1 MSLAP
6 LPYKIEN
13 IVGTAKDI
21 TQYVVQIDSCKFQGT
36 GKIRSASVMFNA
48 TDGAFITNKDYQGI
62 DNTPIFNQFDPIQIT
77 WTDDNSNVKAL
88 IVEVDQEFGQ
98 KTVNGILLPLE
109 FKGREA
115 ALQRRKV
122 TAFYQFQTPNFVIND
137 LILRYNNDRG
147 TDEPEIFTS
156 LFGSNTNQSPD
167 NIVNIYDFTREITY
181 YDAIMQ
187 VITRLNQ
194 PIGSGGAGDFFSFF
208 FDDRDI
214 LDPPNTGLI
223 LFVQIQGAGGT
234 DTIQSTPNNPL
245 HSLTYQIHS
254 ESGNQVFVRGQEGTG
269 YMPVL
274 FHEFISFVEEIS
286 NYPFY
291 NTAVTYQLGMFV
303 RGDDGNIYKANTAV
317 PVSTPPPNVAFW
329 DLETPSTIIPSS
341 SYSPFTD
348 TSQPIVT
355 KNSCG
360 NATTVFANGTFN
372 APTFPD
378 GNMVIREGFNSA
390 DGSYSFFR
398 DFAMART
405 NDSATIPSFYIDFTG
420 QFAPY
425 NGLRILVD
433 LTLGAAGG
441 DFVGDDK
448 FGRTFGNALVIF
460 DGFEW
465 IVIREFNTSTAVQI
479 GDQVVVLEEG
489 QTFEWNVPI
498 QDQNDF
504 ANAHTHAG
512 FTRKFRGTGAFS
524 TAQWRNVS
532 TTAGGNDV
540 FHHPKNI
547 ENVDGLFPK
556 DINGDDYS
564 SFVTNSAIK
573 ITFEYTIGDEIDR
586 FLGKFT
592 SFFDNIYN
600 RLIDLS
606 QDTDDIFQTLFE
618 PNTTQIDDTKVAE
631 YYDFGWWYMLPF
643 PYPFTSQNASP
654 LNVGD
659 LYGAAPGLSQL
670 QQFAVLDL
678 QNANY
683 SHSGFVGLNHT
694 EVEDMGAPFTGIH
707 FYFNFEIQVGGG
719 TQPFQGDMEFIVTAY
734 DDLSQVWRT
743 TFTYRLMGD
752 TQEINI
758 PFSSFTVDRPSR
770 TPWGIRTALQ
780 NIVVPEIEIRSIF
793 EPKRV
798 RFITFQLAQSYD
810 DNLRFLAIN
819 LDNLISLGYGL
830 GTVTFVGII
839 DALTLTKQPFTSSGV
854 ITTRIINPDTIQQNN
869 TRNLRQLRSVALAT
883 KDLGGLQFEEYT
895 TVEKGRCDL
904 STEQTIILDDIDMIK
919 FSDVG
924 AHTRKLIL
932 MEEDFTFNANGEKSG
947 FLSTDVSIRRLNPP

>member
-1 MSLAP
+1 MSLDP
-6 LPYKIEN
+6 LPYKVEN
-13 IVGTAKDI
+13 IVGAAKDI
-21 TQYVVQIDSCKFQGT
+21 TQYVVQIDSCKFQGS
-36 GKIRSASVMFNA
+36 GKIRSASVMFKA
-48 TDGAFITNKDYQGI
+48 TDGAFITNKDFQGT

-77 WTDDNSNVKAL
+77 WIDDNSNFKAL

-98 KTVNGILLPLE
+98 KDPNGILLPLE

-115 ALQRRKV
+115 ALQRRKT
-122 TAFYQFQTPNFVIND
+122 TAFYQFKTPNFVIND
-137 LILRYNNDRG
+137 LVLRYNADRG
-147 TDEPEIFTS
+147 TDEPEIFTT
-156 LFGSNTNQSPD
+156 LLGANTNQAPD

-181 YDAIMQ
+181 YDAIML

-194 PIGSGGAGDFFSFF
+194 PIGTGGAGDFFTLF

-223 LFVQIQGAGGT
+223 LFIHIQGGLGT
-234 DTIQSTPNNPL
+234 DTIQSTPNDPL

-269 YMPVL
+269 YMPVE
-274 FHEFISFVEEIS
+274 FHEFISFVEEIN

-291 NTAVTYQLGMFV
+291 NTAVTYLSGMFV

-317 PVSTPPPNVAFW
+317 PVSTPPPNVSFW
-329 DLETPSTIIPSS
+329 DLETPSSIIPSS
-341 SYSPFTD
+341 NYSPFTNN
-348 TSQPIVT
+348 QAVVT

-390 DGSYSFFR
+390 DGSFSFFR

-405 NDSATIPSFYIDFTG
+405 NDSATIPNFYFDFAG
-420 QFAPY
+420 VDGFY

-441 DFVGDDK
+441 AFVGTDK

-465 IVIREFNTSTAVQI
+465 IVIREFNISTDNQI

-489 QTFEWNVPI
+489 LTYEWNVPI

-524 TAQWRNVS
+524 TAQWRDVS
-532 TTAGGNDV
+532 DTAGGNDV

-547 ENVDGLFPK
+547 EVTTGLFPD

-573 ITFEYTIGDEIDR
+573 ITFEYTIGDEINK
-586 FLGKFT
+586 FLCKFT

-606 QDTDDIFQTLFE
+606 QDTSDIFQTLFE
-618 PNTTQIDDTKVAE
+618 PTTAAVNETKVAE

-643 PYPFTSQNASP
+643 PYPFTKQNSSP
-654 LNVGD
+654 VSVGD
-659 LYGAAPGLSQL
+659 LYGAAPGLNQKE
-670 QQFAVLDL
+670 QFAVLDL

-683 SHSGFVGLNHT
+683 SHSGLVGLNHT

-707 FYFNFEIQVGGG
+707 FYFNFDIQVGGG
-719 TQPFQGDMEFIVTAY
+719 SQPFTGDLEFIVTAY

-743 TFTYRLMGD
+743 TFTYRLLRD

-758 PFSSFTVDRPSR
+758 PFSTFTVDRPSR
-770 TPWGIRTALQ
+770 TPWGLRTALQ
-780 NIVVPEIEIRSIF
+780 NIVIPEIEIRSIF

-810 DNLRFLAIN
+810 SDLRFLAVN

-830 GTVTFVGII
+830 GVVTFVGII

-869 TRNLRQLRSVALAT
+869 VRNLRQLRSVAVAA

-895 TVEKGRCDL
+895 VVQKGRSDL
-904 STEQTIILDDIDMIK
+904 TTEQTIILDDIDMIK
-919 FSDVG
+919 FADVG

-932 MEEDFTFNANGEKSG
+932 MEEDLSFNANGTKSG
-947 FLSTDVSIRRLNPP
+947 FISTEVLIRRLNPA

>member
-6 LPYKIEN
+6 LPYKVEN

-21 TQYVVQIDSCKFQGT
+21 TQFVVQIDSCKFQGT
-36 GKIRSASVMFNA
+36 GKIRSASLMFDA
-48 TDGAFITNKDYQGI
+48 TDGAFITNKDYQGL
-62 DNTPIFNQFDPIQIT
+62 DNTPIFNQFDPMKIT
-77 WTDDNSNVKAL
+77 WTDDNGNIKAL

-98 KTVNGILLPLE
+98 KTNKGILLPLE

-115 ALQRRKV
+115 VLQRRKV
-122 TAFYQFQTPNFVIND
+122 TAFYQFKTPNFVIND
-137 LILRYNNDRG
+137 LILRYNTDRG

-156 LFGSNTNQSPD
+156 LFGANTNQAPD
-167 NIVNIYDFTREITY
+167 NIVNIYDFTREISF

-187 VITRLNQ
+187 VISRLNQ
-194 PIGSGGAGDFFSFF
+194 PIGSGGAGDFFSFTF
-208 FDDRDI
+208 GDRDI

-223 LFVQIQGAGGT
+223 LFINSQGGLGT
-234 DTIQSTPNNPL
+234 TTIQSTPDNPL

-254 ESGNQVFVRGQEGTG
+254 ETGNQVFVRGQEGTG
-269 YMPVL
+269 YLPTD
-274 FHEFISFVEEIS
+274 FHEFISFVEEIN
-286 NYPFY
+286 NYPAY
-291 NTAVTYQLGMFV
+291 DAAQTYVTGIFV
-303 RGDDGNIYKANTAV
+303 RGGDNNIYVATASV
-317 PVSTPPPNVAFW
+317 PINTPPPNISFW
-329 DLETPSTIIPSS
+329 DLEQPITIIPFSN
-341 SYSPFTD
+341 YSPWTNNKA
-348 TSQPIVT
+348 VET

-390 DGSYSFFR
+390 DGSFTFFR

-405 NDSATIPSFYIDFTG
+405 NDSATIPNFYFDFAG
-420 QFAPY
+420 VDGFY
-425 NGLRILVD
+425 NGLRVLVD
-433 LTLGAAGG
+433 TSLGAVGG
-441 DFVGDDK
+441 AFVGTDK
-448 FGRTFGNALVIF
+448 FGRTFADALVIF

-465 IVIREFNTSTAVQI
+465 IVIREFNTSTSFQI

-489 QTFEWNVPI
+489 LTFEWNVPI

-504 ANAHTHAG
+504 ANAHTHSG
-512 FTRKFRGTGAFS
+512 FSPKFRGTGIPS
-524 TAQWRNVS
+524 TAAWRDVS
-532 TTAGGNDV
+532 DTAGGNDV

-547 ENVDGLFPK
+547 EVTQGLFPK
-556 DINGDDYS
+556 DIDGDSYVG
-564 SFVTNSAIK
+564 FVTNSAIK
-573 ITFEYTIGDEIDR
+573 ITFEYDLFVEINQ
-586 FLGKFT
+586 FLCKFT

-600 RLIDLS
+600 KLIDLS
-606 QDTDDIFQTLFE
+606 QATDDIFQTLFE
-618 PNTTQIDDTKVAE
+618 PTTAQIDDTKVPA

-643 PYPFTSQNASP
+643 PYPFTKQNGSTFS
-654 LNVGD
+654 VGD
-659 LYGAAPGLSQL
+659 LYGAAPGLNQKE
-670 QQFAVLDL
+670 QFAVLDL

-683 SHSGFVGLNHT
+683 SHSGFVGLNHIQ
-694 EVEDMGAPFTGIH
+694 VEDMGAPFTGIH

-719 TQPFQGDMEFIVTAY
+719 TQPFQGNMEFIVTAY

-810 DNLRFLAIN
+810 SDLRFLAVN
-819 LDNLISLGYGL
+819 LDNLITLGYGL
-830 GTVTFVGII
+830 GLVKFVGII

-854 ITTRIINPDTIQQNN
+854 ITDRIINPDTIQQTNV
-869 TRNLRQLRSVALAT
+869 RNLRQLRSVAIAN
-883 KDLGGLQFEEYT
+883 KDISGLQFEEYT
-895 TVEKGRCDL
+895 VVENGRADL
-904 STEQTIILDDIDMIK
+904 NTEQTIILDDIDMIK
-919 FSDVG
+919 FADSG

-932 MEEDFTFNANGEKSG
+932 MEEDLSFNANGEKSG
-947 FLSTDVSIRRLNPP
+947 FLSTEILVRRLNPV